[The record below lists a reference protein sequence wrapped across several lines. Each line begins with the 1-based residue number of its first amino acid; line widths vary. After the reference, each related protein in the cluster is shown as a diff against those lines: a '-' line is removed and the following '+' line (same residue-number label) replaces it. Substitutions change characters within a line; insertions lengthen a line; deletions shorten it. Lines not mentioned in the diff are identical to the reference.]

1 MEQVDFVMT
10 MPCGSIQS
18 VFKQEANRIV
28 LIVESDY
35 DPLLGMN
42 EKIEFSMTKSEILE
56 LSARLLI
63 AGLELKNEEVG
74 HEEKES

>member
-1 MEQVDFVMT
+1 MDSVDFVMT
-10 MPCGSIQS
+10 TSDGSIES

-28 LIVESDY
+28 LIMESEY

-42 EKIEFSMTKSEILE
+42 EKLEFSMTKSEILE
-56 LSARLLI
+56 LSAKLLI
-63 AGLELKNEEVG
+63 AGLELKDEEVG

>member
-10 MPCGSIQS
+10 TPDGSIES
-18 VFKQEANRIV
+18 VFKQDANRIV
-28 LIVESDY
+28 LIMESGY

-42 EKIEFSMTKSEILE
+42 ERITFSMLKSEILE

-63 AGLELKNEEVG
+63 AGLELKDEEVG
-74 HEEKES
+74 HEEEES

>member
-1 MEQVDFVMT
+1 MDSVDFVMT
-10 MPCGSIQS
+10 TSDGSIES

-28 LIVESDY
+28 LIMESEY

-42 EKIEFSMTKSEILE
+42 EKLEFSMTKSEILE
-56 LSARLLI
+56 LSARLRI
-63 AGLELKNEEVG
+63 AGLELKDEEVG

>member
-10 MPCGSIQS
+10 MPCGSIES

-28 LIVESDY
+28 LIMESGY

-42 EKIEFSMTKSEILE
+42 ERITFSMLKSEILE

-63 AGLELKNEEVG
+63 AGLELKDEEVG
-74 HEEKES
+74 HEEEES

>member
-1 MEQVDFVMT
+1 MEQVDFT
-10 MPCGSIQS
+10 ITTSDGSIES

-28 LIVESDY
+28 LIMESGY

-42 EKIEFSMTKSEILE
+42 ERITFSMLKSEILE

-63 AGLELKNEEVG
+63 AGLELKDEEVG

>member
-10 MPCGSIQS
+10 MPCGSIES

-28 LIVESDY
+28 LIMESGY

-42 EKIEFSMTKSEILE
+42 ERITFSMIKSEILE

-63 AGLELKNEEVG
+63 AGLELKDEEAG
-74 HEEKES
+74 HEEEES

>member
-10 MPCGSIQS
+10 TPDGSIES
-18 VFKQEANRIV
+18 VFKQDANRIV
-28 LIVESDY
+28 LIMESGY

-42 EKIEFSMTKSEILE
+42 ERITFSMIKSEILE

-63 AGLELKNEEVG
+63 AGLELKDEEVG